1 MSYYSNN
8 FYPNYSNYNNPYQ
21 NQAPAQQAMG
31 LQGKI
36 VDSAEMVKVTEVPF
50 GGFAVFPKGD
60 MSEIYVKSW
69 NSNGTTQI
77 HTYRPV
83 PIEETPE
90 AKQAD
95 TNALILQQIANLD
108 SKLDAFINGKVNN
121 AVAAKEN
128 INEQKGVSANAY

>member
-8 FYPNYSNYNNPYQ
+8 YYPNYSYGNPYT
-21 NQAPAQQAMG
+21 NQMQTQPAISA

-36 VDSAEMVKVTEVPF
+36 VDSADVVKVTEVPF

-69 NSNGTTQI
+69 TSNGTTQI
-77 HTYRPV
+77 NTYKPIPV
-83 PIEETPE
+83 EETPE

-95 TNALILQQIANLD
+95 AITLLSQQITNLEN
-108 SKLDAFINGKVNN
+108 KLDTFINNVTPTPI
-121 AVAAKEN
+121 AEN
-128 INEQKGVSANAY
+128 KTKGVNVNAY

>member
-8 FYPNYSNYNNPYQ
+8 YYPNYSYGNPYT
-21 NQAPAQQAMG
+21 NQVQAQPAVSA

-36 VDSAEMVKVTEVPF
+36 VDSADIVKATEVPF

-69 NSNGTTQI
+69 NNNGTTQI
-77 HTYRPV
+77 HTYKPI

-95 TNALILQQIANLD
+95 TNALILQQITNLEN
-108 SKLDAFINGKVNN
+108 KLDAFINSTK
-121 AVAAKEN
+121 APIPQTET
-128 INEQKGVSANAY
+128 KGVNANAY